1 MVRRL
6 LIAGTDRAKGGT
18 LVTRIAAIRK
28 FFSENSRPV
37 TIEEM
42 KRLTKEDKDELGP
55 LCLAALGETEDK
67 E

>member
-1 MVRRL
+1 M
-6 LIAGTDRAKGGT
+6 
-18 LVTRIAAIRK
+18 TRIAAIRK